1 MARPG
6 RSRCAAMAA
15 LAAVVAR
22 IAAGCSRAPARPT
35 GTPAQTTGAPPH
47 SATSGLTVGAQ
58 RKALATRYL
67 AIAVAGNRRLEAEF
81 GRLHKQDR
89 MRLAAAHRDLREIA
103 ATERLVDPRVLGI
116 PLPPAAKRIA
126 QFLYSGNQGPA
137 RLTAAAAS
145 APPPGRV

>member
-6 RSRCAAMAA
+6 RPRCAAMAA
-15 LAAVVAR
+15 LAAVVAAF
-22 IAAGCSRAPARPT
+22 AAGGGGAPAQAT
-35 GTPAQTTGAPPH
+35 GPPAHNTGAPPH

-89 MRLAAAHRDLREIA
+89 VHLAAAHRDLREIA
-103 ATERLVDPRVLGI
+103 ATERLFDRRLLVLPVPPATQPIAPVLVLGHD
-116 PLPPAAKRIA
+116 
-126 QFLYSGNQGPA
+126 
-137 RLTAAAAS
+137 
-145 APPPGRV
+145 